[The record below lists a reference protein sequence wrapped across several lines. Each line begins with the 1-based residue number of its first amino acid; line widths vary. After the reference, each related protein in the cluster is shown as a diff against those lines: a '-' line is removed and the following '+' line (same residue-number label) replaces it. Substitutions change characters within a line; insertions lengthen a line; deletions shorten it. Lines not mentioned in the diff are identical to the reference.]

1 MCKTGDR
8 PEGCTGDRPVDQ
20 FIPIVGAYGHT
31 PLQGQF
37 KSPSRSLGA
46 LVRGF
51 KSAVTI
57 RINAMRDTP
66 GTPVWQR
73 NYYDHIIRSERE
85 YEEVAAYIAN
95 NPANWL
101 TDAEHFP
108 EDT

>member
-1 MCKTGDR
+1 
-8 PEGCTGDRPVDQ
+8 
-20 FIPIVGAYGHT
+20 
-31 PLQGQF
+31 
-37 KSPSRSLGA
+37 
-46 LVRGF
+46 
-51 KSAVTI
+51 
-57 RINAMRDTP
+57 MRKTP

-101 TDAEHFP
+101 TDAERFP